1 MGSEDNI
8 KLVKVILEGIVKI
21 CEVIRCKFTCCR
33 SSCNTVE
40 EVSEEKNVKHI

>member
-1 MGSEDNI
+1 MGSENNI

-33 SSCNTVE
+33 SSCNT
-40 EVSEEKNVKHI
+40 SESVTEKNV